1 MKPPLDLD
9 PLRPAGTAADVGP
22 TGRELVLDAIRVP
35 ASESPVPSLDRM
47 LYELRQRS
55 DPNQVACRRSFDWPW
70 SAEALARARARALA
84 LEARVEI
91 FRDNLRAI
99 RTAHEVLNR
108 AATARAVEAAETAVL
123 DIHAQ
128 GESARLGI
136 INRVHLE
143 MAREFL
149 FQLDHLDS
157 LRGRLPAEVLDA
169 LRERA
174 LNEFT
179 ARMNRAARPDPTAA
193 DRLRGQP

>member
-1 MKPPLDLD
+1 MKPPAFTDHLD
-9 PLRPAGTAADVGP
+9 TTDVASD
-22 TGRELVLDAIRVP
+22 VALDALRVP
-35 ASESPVPSLDRM
+35 TDDAQVPSLSGM
-47 LYELRQRS
+47 LSELRERS
-55 DPNQVACRRSFDWPW
+55 DPNQVASPRQIEWPW
-70 SAEALARARARALA
+70 SAGARARTQARALA
-84 LEARVEI
+84 LDASVEI

-108 AATARAVEAAETAVL
+108 AATARAIEAAETAVL

-136 INRVHLE
+136 INRVHIE
-143 MAREFL
+143 MTREFIA
-149 FQLDHLDS
+149 HLDRLDA

-179 ARMNRAARPDPTAA
+179 GRMNRAARRDPAA
-193 DRLRGQP
+193 EHHPRHP